1 MDNTTFLIM
10 DIHNQHSTET
20 IKLQGGE
27 GMKRRLNWRNIIEG
41 TMFLIIIGTVL
52 MLLSIDW
59 GELLV

>member
-1 MDNTTFLIM
+1 
-10 DIHNQHSTET
+10 
-20 IKLQGGE
+20 
-27 GMKRRLNWRNIIEG
+27 MKRRLNWRNIIEG